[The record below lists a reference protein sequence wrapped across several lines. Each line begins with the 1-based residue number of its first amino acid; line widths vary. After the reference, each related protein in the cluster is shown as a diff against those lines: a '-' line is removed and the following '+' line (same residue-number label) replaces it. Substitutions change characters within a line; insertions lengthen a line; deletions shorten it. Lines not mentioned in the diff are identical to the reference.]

1 MYSVTIE
8 LEGYTIRGWA
18 EFCGPYGE
26 VEWSKVTEV
35 DPANNDKG
43 FRDKALAAVED
54 AAYKLHERKG
64 RQGYYYDGS
73 TMPWWLAKRKG
84 QDQW

>member
-26 VEWSKVTEV
+26 VEWSKVTEEE
-35 DPANNDKG
+35 PANNDK
-43 FRDKALAAVED
+43 
-54 AAYKLHERKG
+54 
-64 RQGYYYDGS
+64 
-73 TMPWWLAKRKG
+73 
-84 QDQW
+84 